1 MNVEEPKIFISYS
14 WNRQKTQD
22 DVIELATRLVHDGVD
37 VVLDKWD
44 LKEGNDK
51 YAFMESCVSDESIDH
66 VLIICDQA
74 YQEKADGRKGGVG
87 DETVVISPEVYG
99 NMKQTKFIPLIFER
113 DENDEPFMP
122 VYLKSKKYID
132 FSNEEEYE
140 KSYEELLRILYAT
153 PINKKP
159 KKGSKPAWLTN
170 DEVNHNELTIL
181 TKSLKRGATEQ
192 YQKYNAICTDF
203 TDSFVSILNEFRFPD
218 DKFNEEELIKKISSL
233 KPIRDEYFNFLGA
246 ALKSEFFSANFVTN
260 FFEQIYNDVGNVE
273 NSGFSKST
281 FEYYNFLRWE
291 SFIGT
296 IAILLHYEKYKEIYK
311 ILNYTYFLKE
321 YPFTKSTFSH
331 RKFTEFRTYLEMLE
345 VRCQRKFN
353 SRYFSYAA
361 QLLSEREQLP
371 ILSKQAFAQTD
382 LLLYQL
388 STIFFPKEEL
398 NYYSQKWFPSMYI
411 YIERID
417 FWIKLKSQTYC
428 QKIMPLFGAQNISEL
443 KNLISR
449 ATHDERIRHN
459 MCYQSAPNIL
469 SYISLEQIASIK

>member
-246 ALKSEFFSANFVTN
+246 SEKR
-260 FFEQIYNDVGNVE
+260 I
-273 NSGFSKST
+273 
-281 FEYYNFLRWE
+281 FLRQ
-291 SFIGT
+291 FR
-296 IAILLHYEKYKEIYK
+296 HK
-311 ILNYTYFLKE
+311 FL
-321 YPFTKSTFSH
+321 
-331 RKFTEFRTYLEMLE
+331 
-345 VRCQRKFN
+345 
-353 SRYFSYAA
+353 
-361 QLLSEREQLP
+361 
-371 ILSKQAFAQTD
+371 
-382 LLLYQL
+382 
-388 STIFFPKEEL
+388 
-398 NYYSQKWFPSMYI
+398 
-411 YIERID
+411 
-417 FWIKLKSQTYC
+417 
-428 QKIMPLFGAQNISEL
+428 
-443 KNLISR
+443 
-449 ATHDERIRHN
+449 
-459 MCYQSAPNIL
+459 
-469 SYISLEQIASIK
+469 